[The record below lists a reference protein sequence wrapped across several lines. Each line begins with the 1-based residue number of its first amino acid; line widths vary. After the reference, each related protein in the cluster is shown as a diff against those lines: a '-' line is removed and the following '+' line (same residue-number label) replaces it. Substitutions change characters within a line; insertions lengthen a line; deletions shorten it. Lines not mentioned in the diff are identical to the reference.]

1 MNKKQLV
8 KTISEHDVFADL
20 SDIELESLENIVDCI
35 FVDKDE
41 VIFTV
46 GNRPNYLYFVE
57 DGSLTLYF
65 PNNDSVNL
73 TNGELIGELGLLN
86 GDFRLGTL
94 RAQEK
99 SKLIKV
105 CGTRL
110 FKDEYIP
117 ASTSIKIMRKL
128 GKRVTNYF
136 RASQDISTLEMIENG
151 ESDSVEFKST
161 LRWNTHAAK
170 KDKAI
175 EFAILKTIVAFLN
188 TDGGHLFVGV
198 SDDGNAVGLELDKFA
213 NNDKLMLHFTNL
225 VKSKIGTLY
234 LKYIHTS
241 IEIHQEKEIFRIDC
255 LPASHAAYLL
265 DENDDHFFIRTGPS
279 TTKLRTSKIYDYII
293 DRFESKLVAVKKG
306 EDEIYGL

>member
-46 GNRPNYLYFVE
+46 GNQPNYLYFVE

-65 PNNDSVNL
+65 PNNDSLNL

-117 ASTSIKIMRKL
+117 ASISIKIMRKL

-151 ESDSVEFKST
+151 ESDSIEFKST

-188 TDGGHLFVGV
+188 TDGGRLFIGV
-198 SDDGNAVGLELDKFA
+198 SDDGNAIGLELDKFA
-213 NNDKLMLHFTNL
+213 TNDKLMLHFTNL
-225 VKSKIGTLY
+225 VKSKIGALY

-255 LPASHAAYLL
+255 LPASHPAYLL

-279 TTKLRTSKIYDYII
+279 TTKLRTSKVYDYII
-293 DRFESKLVAVKKG
+293 DRFESKVVAIKKN